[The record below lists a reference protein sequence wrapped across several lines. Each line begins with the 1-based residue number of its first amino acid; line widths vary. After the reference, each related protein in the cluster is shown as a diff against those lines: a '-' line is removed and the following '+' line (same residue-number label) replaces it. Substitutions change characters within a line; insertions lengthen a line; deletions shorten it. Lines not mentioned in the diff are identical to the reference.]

1 MKELKKKLKINR
13 IIFWTCIVLFL
24 LEMSILMEYNN
35 KIVLYIIYFFAVIEI
50 TVIIVTFINIK
61 KLKDKIDKVDT
72 IQRGIKKD

>member
-50 TVIIVTFINIK
+50 SAIIVTFINIK

>member
-13 IIFWTCIVLFL
+13 VIFWTCIVLFL

-35 KIVLYIIYFFAVIEI
+35 KIVLYIIYFFAVLKISA
-50 TVIIVTFINIK
+50 IIVTFINIK

>member
-13 IIFWTCIVLFL
+13 VIFWTCIVLFL
-24 LEMSILMEYNN
+24 LQMSILMEYNN

-50 TVIIVTFINIK
+50 PAIIVTFINIK